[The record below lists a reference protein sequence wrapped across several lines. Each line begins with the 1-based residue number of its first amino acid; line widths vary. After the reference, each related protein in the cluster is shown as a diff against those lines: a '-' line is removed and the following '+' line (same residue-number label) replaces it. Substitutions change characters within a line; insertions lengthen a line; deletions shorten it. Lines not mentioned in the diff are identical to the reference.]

1 MLKPLN
7 RAEGI
12 AVSVATA
19 GPLGERESDAALVG
33 AAQTGSAAAFD
44 ALMLRYHGP
53 MRRYLERQLGDA
65 ELAADLLQETFL
77 DAYRSLDRLADDRP
91 FAAWLYGIARNNLR
105 REWRVRKVWRLIS
118 LDWLH
123 ARAADRSPALQ
134 QADGS
139 DAAGGRD
146 LLQRAL
152 DSLNATSREVVLL
165 HHLWGF
171 TAPEIARILGV
182 KPEAAARRLSRAND
196 QLRQRR
202 AALWGR

>member
-1 MLKPLN
+1 M
-7 RAEGI
+7 I
-12 AVSVATA
+12 VATT
-19 GPLGERESDAALVG
+19 GPLGDQESDAALVG
-33 AAQTGSAAAFD
+33 AAQRGSAAAFD
-44 ALMLRYHGP
+44 ALIARYHGP
-53 MRRYLERQLGDA
+53 VGRYLERQIGDP

-105 REWRVRKVWRLIS
+105 SEWRARKLRRLVS
-118 LDWLH
+118 LDWLREH
-123 ARAADRSPALQ
+123 VADAPPALH

-139 DAAGGRD
+139 DTAGARD

-152 DSLNATSREVVLL
+152 DSLSPHLREIVLL

-182 KPEAAARRLSRAND
+182 SPVAAARRLSRAND

-202 AALWGR
+202 AALWET